1 VAVEATSSAS
11 QQVVK
16 ELSPEAVIEGTPAP
30 VQVEVTKAPTKV
42 KSRTRVKAEV
52 AAPVTESDPES
63 VTTPVKE
70 SGAAAISEQPPE
82 AKASPALAEVKPT
95 GDGENAAPSSPRQRA
110 HNDPREKRRR
120 EKAAAEEAS
129 AKEG

>member
-1 VAVEATSSAS
+1 MAVEATTSTS
-11 QQVVK
+11 QQVAT
-16 ELSPEAVIEGTPAP
+16 ELTPKVVIEGVTDP
-30 VQVEVTKAPTKV
+30 VEVEATKAPTKV

-63 VTTPVKE
+63 VTTPFKE
-70 SGAAAISEQPPE
+70 SGATAISEQPLE
-82 AKASPALAEVKPT
+82 AKAVPALEEVKPT
-95 GDGENAAPSSPRQRA
+95 GDGENAAPSSSRQRA